1 MDWAFGT
8 RPISE
13 GFVAIGWPEV
23 GNLSKL
29 VATREAFKKAV
40 ASAYPQKKPG
50 AVPVVAGTLF
60 KFATEMMI
68 GDRVIYPSKVDR
80 KVNLGFID
88 GPYEYDVAGDNQKL
102 PNRRNVRWTHQ
113 FDRAEFSQS
122 ALHEIGSAV
131 TLFQVKNNADEFLEA
146 FEGKPLKSDDI
157 DAETATE
164 AAAITVEE
172 IEDFV
177 IKRLKFGLTPY
188 QFEKFIAHLLQRMG
202 YHARVSQ
209 QSGDGGVDVT
219 AHKDELG
226 FKDVIK
232 VQCKQILT
240 NVGQPDVAQLYGHV
254 QANEHGLFVTLG
266 GYTAPAIEFS
276 KGKQNL
282 RLIGGEE
289 LIRLIFNHYERF
301 EPQYRMLL
309 PMKKTY
315 VATPISGE
323 DAYD

>member
-1 MDWAFGT
+1 MDWAFAT

-13 GFVAIGWPEV
+13 GFVAIGWTEV
-23 GNLSKL
+23 GNLSRL

-40 ASAYPQKKPG
+40 TSAYPQKKAG
-50 AVPVVAGTLF
+50 AIPVVAGTLF
-60 KFATEMMI
+60 KFATEMMV

-80 KVNLGFID
+80 KVNLGFIS
-88 GPYEYDVAGDNQKL
+88 GPYEYDLTTDQQC
-102 PNRRNVRWTHQ
+102 PNRRKVRWTYQ

-177 IKRLKFGLTPY
+177 IKRLKLRLTPY
-188 QFEKFIAHLLQRMG
+188 QFEKFIAHLLERMG
-202 YHARVSQ
+202 YHARVSK

-226 FKDVIK
+226 LQGRNQSAMQTDSP
-232 VQCKQILT
+232 QISANLT
-240 NVGQPDVAQLYGHV
+240 LLSFTATFRPMSTASLLLWEAIRHPRSSFRK
-254 QANEHGLFVTLG
+254 AN
-266 GYTAPAIEFS
+266 
-276 KGKQNL
+276 
-282 RLIGGEE
+282 R
-289 LIRLIFNHYERF
+289 
-301 EPQYRMLL
+301 
-309 PMKKTY
+309 
-315 VATPISGE
+315 IS
-323 DAYD
+323 A

>member
-1 MDWAFGT
+1 MDWGFET
-8 RPISE
+8 RPITE
-13 GFVAIGWPEV
+13 GFVAIGWAEV

-29 VATREAFKKAV
+29 AATREAFKKGV

-60 KFATEMMI
+60 KFATEMMV
-68 GDRVIYPSKVDR
+68 GDRVIYPSKIDR

-88 GPYEYDVAGDNQKL
+88 GPYVYDSTASDQQC
-102 PNRRNVRWTHQ
+102 PNRRKVKWIRQ

-146 FEGKPLKSDDI
+146 FAGKPLKSDDI

-164 AAAITVEE
+164 AAAITVDE

-177 IKRLKFGLTPY
+177 VKRLKFGLTPY
-188 QFEKFIAHLLQRMG
+188 QFEKFVAHLLERMG
-202 YHARVSQ
+202 YHARVSK
-209 QSGDGGVDVT
+209 QSGDGGVDVV

-240 NVGQPDVAQLYGHV
+240 NIGQPEVAQLYGHI
-254 QANEHGLFVTLG
+254 QNNEHGLFVTLG
-266 GYTAPAIEFS
+266 GYTAPAVEFS

-282 RLIGGEE
+282 RLVGGEE
-289 LIRLIFNHYERF
+289 LIRLIFSHYEKF

-309 PMKKTY
+309 PMKRTY
-315 VATPISGE
+315 VATPVSG
-323 DAYD
+323 DGAYD